1 MSTPPSGPPPVPNPN
16 PPGGPKTPAAAKQKP
31 TIPAPKGDDGP
42 VLDDES
48 LKRWNQF
55 GCRLGAL

>member
-16 PPGGPKTPAAAKQKP
+16 
-31 TIPAPKGDDGP
+31 PAPKGDDGP

-48 LKRWNQF
+48 LKRWKQF
-55 GCRLGAL
+55 GGRLGAL